1 MRFIRHLLVL
11 LSCLALGGLA
21 TASLAGA
28 ASPAPAS
35 PAAIADA
42 LSTGASDAPV
52 DPALL
57 HRERDVNQALGSG
70 DAQAVAPDATV
81 SGMTRAKCKRIR
93 NRQRRKRCLRNLRPK
108 KMTIPLAKAV
118 AMDVA
123 EYVYSDPNANWSGY
137 DAGSCKRLA
146 RTSVRCVFIVWE
158 DIFSEQ
164 NGSYLDSI
172 VCGDYV
178 TSSYNRRNK
187 LKVKVGNDPACF
199 LASEL

>member
-1 MRFIRHLLVL
+1 MSFTKRVLVL
-11 LSCLALGGLA
+11 LFCLALTGFAAAGH
-21 TASLAGA
+21 AGA
-28 ASPAPAS
+28 ASPTPAN
-35 PAAIADA
+35 PAAVAEA
-42 LSTGASDAPV
+42 LESGSAPGPV
-52 DPALL
+52 DPVLRA
-57 HRERDVNQALGSG
+57 RERDTSDALESG
-70 DAQAVAPDATV
+70 ALLPANTAAVSA
-81 SGMTRAKCKRIR
+81 MTRAKCKRIR
-93 NRQRRKRCLRNLRPK
+93 NRQRRKRCLRSLRPK
-108 KMTIPLAKAV
+108 KMTFPVAKAV

-123 EYVYSDPNANWSGY
+123 EYIYTDSDVNWSGY
-137 DAGSCKRLA
+137 DAGTCKRLS

-178 TSSYNRRNK
+178 TSSYDRRNK